1 MSKATGAERIN
12 IRPEV
17 SILSVLRHLN
27 YKPWYAVAEFVDNSL
42 QSFLTSRGAIED
54 LHGKGAK
61 LKVDIEFDAT
71 PPGRIVVRDNAAG
84 IARSDYA
91 RAFKPAEPPAD

>member
-1 MSKATGAERIN
+1 MSKAKGDERIN

-27 YKPWYAVAEFVDNSL
+27 YKPWYAIAEFVDNSL
-42 QSFLTSRGAIED
+42 QSFLTSRAAIEE

-71 PPGRIVVRDNAAG
+71 PPGMVSMMCLRGVG
-84 IARSDYA
+84 S
-91 RAFKPAEPPAD
+91 F